1 MRLSLD
7 SIEVLDAIDRQG
19 SFAAAAEVLHRVP
32 SAVTYAVQK
41 LEEDLDVQI
50 FDRRGHRAL
59 LTEAGRELLGEGRRL
74 LSAAGEI
81 ESRVKR
87 VASGYEVEL
96 RIAIDGLI
104 PIDRFLP
111 VLDEFYRVQCGTRIR
126 LTNEIYGGMWDA
138 LVSDRADLVIGA
150 PGEGP
155 PGGGFSTRPLG
166 LVEFIFLVAPVH
178 PLAKQSGP
186 LKNEEI
192 VKYRAVSVADTSRH
206 LPPRTSGLLS
216 GQDVLTVP
224 TMQAKIEA
232 QRAGLGIGY
241 LPRHLARAEIEAGTL
256 VPRTP
261 EEPKS
266 SIPIYL
272 AWRTGHRGQSLSWF
286 LERFEDPVLRD
297 SLLA

>member
-224 TMQAKIEA
+224 WRERRLRRVPLFPGRRKNPSRVFPFIWHGAPDIVASRYHGFSNVSKTRCCVI
-232 QRAGLGIGY
+232 RC
-241 LPRHLARAEIEAGTL
+241 LPE
-256 VPRTP
+256 
-261 EEPKS
+261 
-266 SIPIYL
+266 
-272 AWRTGHRGQSLSWF
+272 RGSGCVSYCPAYDQLS
-286 LERFEDPVLRD
+286 R
-297 SLLA
+297 